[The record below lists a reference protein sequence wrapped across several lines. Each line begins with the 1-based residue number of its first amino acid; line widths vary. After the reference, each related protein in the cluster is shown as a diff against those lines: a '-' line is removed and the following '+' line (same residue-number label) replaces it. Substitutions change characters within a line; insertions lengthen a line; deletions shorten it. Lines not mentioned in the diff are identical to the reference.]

1 MSVWYETNLSRLR
14 SEREAVEA
22 LASDEPWFG
31 FDRWL
36 FHEGRLCA
44 QGVITAHG
52 HAYPVRLVYPDPFPL
67 VPAWVEPQ
75 SAARW
80 STHQYGFG
88 VLCLPLRPETWVVT
102 ATGADVLR
110 GAYDLFSIENPLGE
124 GGSRAPSGPLVGEL
138 EAYGWLAEP
147 VLIGRGCLDRIRQ
160 GNCDDLKAITWLQ
173 ADLVLP
179 ILVQDAEDRKALR
192 RPAEPDVWSLQDH
205 RSVVV
210 SMTPGPSP
218 WTTDRGALL
227 SAGQLTPETAA
238 FVAESTSGLILYAGA
253 EAPLAFELQS
263 EGAIRR
269 RKVFVLPEQTG
280 VRSGRDSTIQSK
292 RVAIVGAG
300 SVGSK
305 IAESLVR
312 SGLTRLML
320 VDGDVMLPDNLER
333 HVLDWRD
340 VGFRKVRALRRR
352 LLRIV
357 PGADI
362 TAHASNLNWDRSA
375 RTHASLVSDLASS
388 DVVVDATGDASTSLF
403 LGAVADANA
412 RPFVSVSV
420 FDGGIGA
427 RIATCL
433 PERDPPFV
441 IGRAAFLAWCD
452 QQRGKPPEPSP
463 RPYDALADDG
473 TPLVADDAAVT
484 ATAAHAARVILDIL
498 DGDPP
503 SVASA
508 WLLLGY
514 RKGWVFEKHGHNIH
528 LNVGTRATPAPEPD
542 DPEIRAFVQGLVED
556 ACGEAQLAE

>member
-1 MSVWYETNLSRLR
+1 MSAWCQTNLSRLR

-22 LASDEPWFG
+22 LASEEPWFRLE
-31 FDRWL
+31 RWL

-44 QGVITAHG
+44 EGVITAHG
-52 HAYPVRLVYPDPFPL
+52 YEYAVRLVYPDPFPL

-75 SAARW
+75 SDARW
-80 STHQYGFG
+80 STHQYGTG
-88 VLCLPLRPETWVVT
+88 LLCLPLRPETWIAK

-110 GAYDLFSIENPLGE
+110 GAYDLFIIENPLGE
-124 GGSRAPSGPLVGEL
+124 GGSRAPSGPIVGEL
-138 EAYGWLAEP
+138 QAYGWLGEP

-160 GNCDDLKAITWLQ
+160 GNSVDMKAITWLP
-173 ADLVLP
+173 ADTVWP
-179 ILVQDAEDRKALR
+179 ILLQDADDRRALR
-192 RPAEPDVWSLQDH
+192 RPSEPDVLSLQGH
-205 RSVVV
+205 KSVVV
-210 SMTPGPSP
+210 SVTPGP
-218 WTTDRGALL
+218 WTATDRDALL
-227 SAGQLTPETAA
+227 SAGQFTPETAA
-238 FVAESTSGLILYAGA
+238 FVTESTSGLVLYAGDG
-253 EAPLAFELQS
+253 APRAFELQS
-263 EGAIRR
+263 EGALRR
-269 RKVFVLPEQTG
+269 REVFVLPEQAG
-280 VRSGRDSTIQSK
+280 VRSGRDSASESK

-340 VGFRKVRALRRR
+340 VGFRKVHALRRQ

-362 TAHASNLNWDRSA
+362 TVHAGNLNWQRSA

-388 DVVVDATGDASTSLF
+388 DVIVDATGDAATSLF
-403 LGAVADANA
+403 LGAVADAHSCA
-412 RPFVSVSV
+412 LVSVAV
-420 FDGGIGA
+420 FDGGVGA

-433 PERDPPFV
+433 PERDPPFA
-441 IGRAAFLAWCD
+441 IGREAFLTWCD
-452 QQRGKPPEPSP
+452 QQGGKPPEPSP
-463 RPYDALADDG
+463 RPYDALTDDG

-503 SVASA
+503 PVEAA

-514 RKGWVFEKHGHNIH
+514 RKAWVFGGHGCNIH
-528 LNVGTRATPAPEPD
+528 LNVGLRSAPTPEAD
-542 DPEIRAFVQGLVED
+542 DPETRAFVQRLMED
-556 ACGEAQLAE
+556 DCGEAQLAE